1 MKTAA
6 RGNQN
11 CSAIVR
17 KQTELME
24 RKARIILLNHA
35 GWKAR
40 KHPAKGGSIFLDIPL
55 YRTNQ
60 SSEIIPS

>member
-40 KHPAKGGSIFLDIPL
+40 KHPAKGGVFFLTFPFIELTRHAD
-55 YRTNQ
+55 YF
-60 SSEIIPS
+60 